1 MLSERQLAPEAEA
14 QSDEY
19 KQDLSQK
26 RSAPQESSADLSLSI
41 KDLQAEF
48 QQISE
53 LTELERNYALEILGL
68 LKGLIEPLNVS
79 LHVKPSAV
87 SKSDNTIKD
96 VVLTPQGTIC
106 IVRDNGAINARP
118 FDSLPSEA
126 LMRILTEV
134 IPEVRRLLV
143 ERRQKINGR
152 VGMLEKVVREFRKF
166 AATAEPAKPKIPS
179 SSKSRSSQFSK
190 DKGAEDAIKSILGD
204 PQKNSSQDN
213 GSESGGISQ

>member
-1 MLSERQLAPEAEA
+1 MAIESGVR
-14 QSDEY
+14 SDEY
-19 KQDLSQK
+19 KQEVSQR
-26 RSAPQESSADLSLSI
+26 RSGSQDSGDLSLSI

-53 LTELERNYALEILGL
+53 LTELERTYALEILGL

-79 LHVKPSAV
+79 LHVKPSVV
-87 SKSDNTIKD
+87 SKTDNTIKD

-118 FDSLPSEA
+118 FDSLPSEV

-166 AATAEPAKPKIPS
+166 AAATEPKVRTGS
-179 SSKSRSSQFSK
+179 
-190 DKGAEDAIKSILGD
+190 
-204 PQKNSSQDN
+204 NSSRNRAPLFASKEKTNDDAMKSALSDQRKDSGQDDSN
-213 GSESGGISQ
+213 DPGVLTQ

>member
-1 MLSERQLAPEAEA
+1 MAPEAEV
-14 QSDEY
+14 QSDEF
-19 KQDLSQK
+19 KQELSQK
-26 RSAPQESSADLSLSI
+26 RSAYQESNVDLSLSI

-53 LTELERNYALEILGL
+53 LTELERSYALEILGL

-87 SKSDNTIKD
+87 SKTDNTIKD

-118 FDSLPSEA
+118 FDSLPSEV

-166 AATAEPAKPKIPS
+166 TAATEPKVKIGS
-179 SSKSRSSQFSK
+179 SPTKGRSSQYGSK
-190 DKGAEDAIKSILGD
+190 DKGTEDAIKSAILD
-204 PQKNSSQDN
+204 NQKNSAED
-213 GSESGGISQ
+213 SGNDPGVLTQ

>member
-1 MLSERQLAPEAEA
+1 MN
-14 QSDEY
+14 
-19 KQDLSQK
+19 
-26 RSAPQESSADLSLSI
+26 QESNADLSLSI

-53 LTELERNYALEILGL
+53 LTELERSYALEILGL

-87 SKSDNTIKD
+87 SKTDNTIKD

-118 FDSLPSEA
+118 FDSLPSEV
-126 LMRILTEV
+126 LMKILTEV

-166 AATAEPAKPKIPS
+166 TAASEPKAKISPP
-179 SSKSRSSQFSK
+179 SKSGSSRFTTREK
-190 DKGAEDAIKSILGD
+190 NTEDAIKSILAD
-204 PQKNSSQDN
+204 PQKSSSQDN
-213 GSESGGISQ
+213 GNDSGGISQ